1 MSDWHP
7 SRTMI
12 SCTNNLLFL
21 RLHVIYLN
29 HWSRSSPFQMF
40 FKISVKFLGKYPC
53 GKLFMKSWGRS
64 ATSLKKE
71 TLAYVYSCK
80 FCEIFNTCFKKPP
93 VAPSIHPKSL
103 GCCKSS
109 ASSSD
114 IFNHSFWSIIWRL
127 GHYFTKWEPSKSYH
141 LRD

>member
-1 MSDWHP
+1 
-7 SRTMI
+7 
-12 SCTNNLLFL
+12 
-21 RLHVIYLN
+21 
-29 HWSRSSPFQMF
+29 
-40 FKISVKFLGKYPC
+40 
-53 GKLFMKSWGRS
+53 MKSWGRS

-127 GHYFTKWEPSKSYH
+127 GHYFTNGSLPRATTWGIKIFKLIFKIFKFLNTLLQLLHP
-141 LRD
+141 RDFAGAYNMLLTINKNPEHPIYSLLLADVS